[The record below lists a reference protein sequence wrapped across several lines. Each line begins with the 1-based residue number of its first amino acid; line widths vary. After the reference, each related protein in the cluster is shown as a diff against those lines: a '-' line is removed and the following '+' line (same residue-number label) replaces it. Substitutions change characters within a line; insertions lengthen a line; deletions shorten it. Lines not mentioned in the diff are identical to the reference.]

1 MVGLGQTRRT
11 ALGRRAVT
19 ASRQI
24 AGSDPSFGF
33 FLILTCVMAAICVS
47 RIPDFFRFDSV
58 VFGDFGSV
66 LTIDFL
72 VTHGYRPV
80 IDFGYHYGLL
90 PILLAHLW
98 FRIIGRTPLALVS
111 LAFFYNLVFVWGL
124 AKLAVRLRMDTAGRL
139 LLICSLGFM
148 TLSSTSHGLEAVLL
162 CNGLAQQA
170 HRRYDMSLAFAC
182 ASVFVK
188 PSMGYVYGGLLLLG
202 IFIGL
207 WRTGGDRTSNR
218 VALLAPAAITGIGL
232 SLLLATLYGY
242 ASLAETLLPFVGMK
256 AYGVQHFGFFF
267 GSGRYFWHPLGANWK
282 YYLGTVTGLWL
293 ASSIYLGI
301 VAGGCA
307 SRLWRADSE
316 GHESHR
322 ATIDAVVLTCAAC
335 QVAFIFLFFGG
346 PFSWFYYVYLIP
358 VGIGAAFDTGYAARV
373 ATWCFCGLA
382 ILSYKATAVGV
393 YQLWRTTA
401 PSSQTAGLW
410 MPLEER
416 EEWRAI
422 LRLTRAHQLL
432 VFSNESSAALLFP
445 GFAPPTGV
453 WLFPGLPNTRELQ
466 RVRQQLTR
474 AMLLIVPTMPIAG
487 PVPNWHQLASVL
499 AEFNEVEKG
508 RFFAVYQR
516 NKTAAV
522 VIPNA
527 AHPKA
532 AESP

>member
-1 MVGLGQTRRT
+1 MALGQRS
-11 ALGRRAVT
+11 VT
-19 ASRQI
+19 ASRQTPD
-24 AGSDPSFGF
+24 SDRSFGF
-33 FLILTCVMAAICVS
+33 FLILTCVLAAIYVL
-47 RIPDFFRFDSV
+47 RIPDLFRFDNV
-58 VFGDFGSV
+58 VFGDVGSV

-80 IDFGYHYGLL
+80 IDFGYPYGLL

-98 FRIIGRTPLALVS
+98 FRIIGRTPLALVG
-111 LAFFYNLVFVWGL
+111 LAFLYNLIFVWGL
-124 AKLAVRLRMDTAGRL
+124 AKLAVRLRLRAAGRL

-148 TLSSTSHGLEAVLL
+148 TLSATCHGLEAALL

-170 HRRYDMSLAFAC
+170 HGRYDRSLAFAC

-202 IFIGL
+202 IFLGL
-207 WRTGGDRTSNR
+207 WRIGGDRTSNR
-218 VALLAPAAITGIGL
+218 AALLAPAAITSVGL
-232 SLLLATLYGY
+232 WLLLAVLYSY
-242 ASLAETLLPFVGMK
+242 ASLAGTLLPFVGIK
-256 AYGVQHFGFFF
+256 VYGAQHFGFFL

-293 ASSIYLGI
+293 AGSVYLGI
-301 VAGGCA
+301 VACGCV
-307 SRLWRADSE
+307 SRLCRANAND
-316 GHESHR
+316 HESAR
-322 ATIDAVVLTCAAC
+322 ATIDAVVVTCAAC
-335 QVAFIFLFFGG
+335 QAAFVFLFFGG

-358 VGIGAAFDTGYAARV
+358 VGIGAASDTGYAARV

-382 ILSYKATAVGV
+382 VLSYKTSAVGV

-416 EEWRAI
+416 EEWLAI
-422 LRLTRAHQLL
+422 LRLARAHESL

-445 GFAPPTGV
+445 GFTPPTGV

-466 RVRQQLTR
+466 RVHQQLTQ
-474 AMLLIVPTMPIAG
+474 AALLIVPTMPIAG
-487 PVPNWHQLASVL
+487 PVPNWQELAPAL

-508 RFFAVYQR
+508 RFFVVYQR

-522 VIPNA
+522 VVSHVAQNDQRVWCL
-527 AHPKA
+527 
-532 AESP
+532 